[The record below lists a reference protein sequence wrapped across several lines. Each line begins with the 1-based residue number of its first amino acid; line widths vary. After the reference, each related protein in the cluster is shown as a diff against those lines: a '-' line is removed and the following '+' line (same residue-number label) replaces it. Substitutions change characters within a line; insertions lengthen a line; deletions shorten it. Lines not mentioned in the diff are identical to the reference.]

1 MHGSRHLRI
10 RNRFLPYK
18 LSTISTDVAANDAK
32 AGNNMPSSTVSALN
46 APTSFT
52 GEAQDRLARPAS
64 LSAGL
69 LALGIVYGD
78 LGTSP
83 LYTLQTIVH
92 IMGHQFAPEAALG
105 SLSLIFW
112 ALIITI
118 SIKYCFFVMRADNHG
133 EGGILAL
140 MALTGAHW
148 AGRGRWLIIMGLF
161 GAALIYGDGII
172 TPAISVLSAVEGLN
186 VATSIFKP
194 YTMPMAVAILVGL
207 FAIQH
212 RGTGAVG
219 KAFGPIML
227 LWFATIAILGIIGI
241 MQHPGVL
248 AAINPIYGAQLL
260 MNHGFLGFSV
270 LGGVFLAL
278 TGGEALYAD
287 MGHIGRNPIRLTW
300 YGFVLPALV
309 LNYAG
314 QIANFLEA
322 PDLEANPFFKLA
334 PNWSIYPLVALA
346 TLATIIAS
354 QAIITGSF
362 SMTRQAMQLGWFPGV
377 RIYQTS
383 AEEYGQIYVPFVNWT
398 MMAFTVALTVGF
410 GSSDRLAGAY
420 GTAVSTTMVLTT
432 ALLYHVMRH
441 RWHWSLSQAA
451 TVTGIFLAV
460 DLAFFLANL
469 FKILDGG
476 WIPLAFGAAVFTIMT
491 TWHYGVEVLHRRNA
505 ARSQQPSSFFTRLRS
520 DNVARI
526 PGTAVFLTRLGKA
539 IPPVIVNYVK
549 QVGSLQQ
556 TVIALTVSFEDIPRV
571 RSKDRVRVEKLDDGF
586 WHVTVHFGFVEIP
599 DLPAVLT
606 LAKNDG
612 VPVLDGASYFIERD
626 DLITRKN
633 RNLLSRWRVALFSF
647 MSRNSAHAIDRFKI
661 PSSALIE
668 IGRRI
673 EL

>member
-1 MHGSRHLRI
+1 MH
-10 RNRFLPYK
+10 K
-18 LSTISTDVAANDAK
+18 
-32 AGNNMPSSTVSALN
+32 STVSALN
-46 APTSFT
+46 APTNFT
-52 GEAQDRLARPAS
+52 GEAQKGFAQPTTV
-64 LSAGL
+64 SAGL

-92 IMGHQFAPEAALG
+92 IMGDQFTPEAALG

-118 SIKYCFFVMRADNHG
+118 SIKYCFFVMRADNQG

-140 MALTGAHW
+140 MTMTGARW
-148 AGRGRWLIIMGLF
+148 ASRGRWLIIMGLF

-186 VATSIFKP
+186 VATSMFKP
-194 YTMPMAVAILVGL
+194 YTMSIALVILVGL
-207 FAIQH
+207 FAIQN
-212 RGTGAVG
+212 RGTGVVG
-219 KAFGPIML
+219 RAFGPVMFV
-227 LWFATIAILGIIGI
+227 WFATIGILGVIGI
-241 MQHPGVL
+241 VHHPAVL
-248 AAINPIYGAQLL
+248 AAINPIYGAQLVVD
-260 MNHGFLGFSV
+260 HGFLGFTV

-287 MGHIGRNPIRLTW
+287 MGHVGRNPIRVAW
-300 YGFVLPALV
+300 YCFVLPALV

-314 QIANFLEA
+314 QVGNFLEA

-377 RIYQTS
+377 RINQTS

-441 RWHWSLSQAA
+441 RWHWSLYLAA
-451 TVTGIFLAV
+451 AVTGILLTV
-460 DLAFFLANL
+460 DLAFFSANL
-469 FKILDGG
+469 LKISEGG
-476 WIPLAFGAAVFTIMT
+476 WIPLTFGALTFIIMT
-491 TWHYGVEVLHRRNA
+491 TWHYGVE
-505 ARSQQPSSFFTRLRS
+505 
-520 DNVARI
+520 
-526 PGTAVFLTRLGKA
+526 A
-539 IPPVIVNYVK
+539 IKHVR
-549 QVGSLQQ
+549 SLQ
-556 TVIALTVSFEDIPRV
+556 TTIIALTINFEEAPRV
-571 RSKDRVRVEKLDDGF
+571 RSEDRIRVEEFDDGF

-599 DLPAVLT
+599 DLPAVLA
-606 LAKNDG
+606 LAKKDG
-612 VPVLDGASYFIERD
+612 VPVLEKASYFIERG
-626 DLITRKN
+626 DLSNRKH
-633 RNLLSRWRVALFSF
+633 RNLLSRWRMALFAI

-661 PSSALIE
+661 PSGALIE

>member
-1 MHGSRHLRI
+1 MH
-10 RNRFLPYK
+10 K
-18 LSTISTDVAANDAK
+18 
-32 AGNNMPSSTVSALN
+32 STVSALN
-46 APTSFT
+46 APTNFT
-52 GEAQDRLARPAS
+52 GEAQKGFAQPTTV
-64 LSAGL
+64 SAGL

-92 IMGHQFAPEAALG
+92 IMGDQFTPEAALG

-118 SIKYCFFVMRADNHG
+118 SIKYCFFVMRADNQG

-140 MALTGAHW
+140 MTMTGADW
-148 AGRGRWLIIMGLF
+148 AGRGRALIIMGLF

-194 YTMPMAVAILVGL
+194 YTMPIALVVLVVL

-212 RGTGAVG
+212 RGTGVVG
-219 KAFGPIML
+219 KAFGPVMFI
-227 LWFATIAILGIIGI
+227 WFATIAVLGVIGI
-241 MQHPGVL
+241 VHHPHVL
-248 AAINPIYGAQLL
+248 AAINPVYGAQLV
-260 MNHGFLGFSV
+260 MNHGFLGFTV

-287 MGHIGRNPIRLTW
+287 MGHIGRNPIRVTW
-300 YGFVLPALV
+300 YCFVLPALV

-314 QIANFLEA
+314 QIGNFLEA
-322 PDLEANPFFKLA
+322 PNLEANPFFKLA
-334 PNWSIYPLVALA
+334 PSWSIYPLVVLA
-346 TLATIIAS
+346 TLATVIAS

-377 RIYQTS
+377 RVRQTS
-383 AEEYGQIYVPFVNWT
+383 AEEYGQIYVPFVNWS
-398 MMAFTVALTVGF
+398 MMALTVALAAGF

-420 GTAVSTTMVLTT
+420 GTAVSTTMVITT
-432 ALLYHVMRH
+432 ALLYNVMRS
-441 RWHWSLSQAA
+441 RWQWTLCQAA
-451 TVTGIFLAV
+451 AITGILLAV
-460 DLAFFLANL
+460 DLAFFSANL
-469 FKILDGG
+469 LKILEGG
-476 WIPLAFGAAVFTIMT
+476 WIPLTFGGLVFIIMT
-491 TWHYGVEVLHRRNA
+491 TWHYGVDAIRQRNA
-505 ARSQQPSSFFTRLRS
+505 AKSQQPGEFFARLRS
-520 DNVARI
+520 DNVVRV

-549 QVGSLQQ
+549 RVGSLQK
-556 TVIALTVSFEDIPRV
+556 TVIVLTVRFENVPRV
-571 RSKDRVRVEKLDDGF
+571 RSRDRVCIEQLDEGF

-606 LAKNDG
+606 RAKKDG
-612 VPVLDGASYFIERD
+612 VPALDEASYYIERS
-626 DLITRKN
+626 DLTSRKH
-633 RNLLSRWRVALFSF
+633 RNPLSRWRVELFSF

-661 PSSALIE
+661 PSSALTE

>member
-1 MHGSRHLRI
+1 MG
-10 RNRFLPYK
+10 
-18 LSTISTDVAANDAK
+18 DQ
-32 AGNNMPSSTVSALN
+32 
-46 APTSFT
+46 FT
-52 GEAQDRLARPAS
+52 PK
-64 LSAGL
+64 
-69 LALGIVYGD
+69 
-78 LGTSP
+78 
-83 LYTLQTIVH
+83 
-92 IMGHQFAPEAALG
+92 AALG

-118 SIKYCFFVMRADNHG
+118 SIKYCLFVMRADNQG

-140 MALTGAHW
+140 TTMTGAHW
-148 AGRGRWLIIMGLF
+148 AGRGRALIIMGLF

-186 VATSIFKP
+186 VATSTLKP
-194 YTMPMAVAILVGL
+194 YTMPIAVVILVGL

-212 RGTGAVG
+212 RGTGIVG
-219 KAFGPIML
+219 KAFGPVMFI
-227 LWFATIAILGIIGI
+227 WFAAIATLGVIGI
-241 MQHPGVL
+241 LHHPNVL
-248 AAINPIYGAQLL
+248 AAINPVYGAQLV
-260 MNHGFLGFSV
+260 MNHGFLGFTV

-287 MGHIGRNPIRLTW
+287 MGHIGRNPIRVSW
-300 YGFVLPALV
+300 YCVVLPALV

-314 QIANFLEA
+314 QIGNFLEA
-322 PDLEANPFFKLA
+322 PNLEANPFFQLA

-377 RIYQTS
+377 RISQTS
-383 AEEYGQIYVPFVNWT
+383 AEEHGQIYVSFVNWS
-398 MMAFTVALTVGF
+398 MMAFTVALAAGF

-432 ALLYHVMRH
+432 ALLYHVMRI
-441 RWHWSLSQAA
+441 RWKWSLCQAA
-451 TVTGIFLAV
+451 AVTGILLAV
-460 DLAFFLANL
+460 DLAFFSANL
-469 FKILDGG
+469 TKILEGG
-476 WIPLAFGAAVFTIMT
+476 WIPLTFATLVFIIMIN
-491 TWHYGVEVLHRRNA
+491 WHSGVEAVRRRNA
-505 ARSQQPSSFFTRLRS
+505 ARSLQPAEFFARLRS
-520 DNVARI
+520 DNVVRV
-526 PGTAVFLTRLGKA
+526 PGTAVFLTRLGKV
-539 IPPVIVNYVK
+539 IPPIIVNYVK
-549 QVGSLQQ
+549 QVGSLQK
-556 TVIALTVSFEDIPRV
+556 TVIALTVSFEDVPRV
-571 RSKDRVRVEKLDDGF
+571 RSEDRVRIEQLNDGF

-599 DLPAVLT
+599 DLPAILR

-612 VPVLDGASYFIERD
+612 VPVLDDASYYIERN
-626 DLITRKN
+626 DLISRKH
-633 RNLLSRWRVALFSF
+633 RNPLLQWRMALFSF

>member
-1 MHGSRHLRI
+1 
-10 RNRFLPYK
+10 
-18 LSTISTDVAANDAK
+18 
-32 AGNNMPSSTVSALN
+32 MPKSAVSALN
-46 APTSFT
+46 APTNFT
-52 GEAQDRLARPAS
+52 GEAQKGFAQPPNV
-64 LSAGL
+64 SAGL

-92 IMGHQFAPEAALG
+92 IMGDQFTSEAALG

-112 ALIITI
+112 ALIITV
-118 SIKYCFFVMRADNHG
+118 SIKYCFFVMRADNQG

-140 MALTGAHW
+140 MTITGADW
-148 AGRGRWLIIMGLF
+148 AGRGRALIIMGLF

-194 YTMPMAVAILVGL
+194 YTMPIALVVLVVL

-212 RGTGAVG
+212 RGTGVVG
-219 KAFGPIML
+219 KAFGPVMFI
-227 LWFATIAILGIIGI
+227 WFATIAVLGVIGI
-241 MQHPGVL
+241 VHHPHVL
-248 AAINPIYGAQLL
+248 AAINPVYGAQLV
-260 MNHGFLGFSV
+260 MNHGFLGFTV

-287 MGHIGRNPIRLTW
+287 MGHIGRNPIRVTW
-300 YGFVLPALV
+300 YCFVLPALV

-314 QIANFLEA
+314 QIGNFLEA
-322 PDLEANPFFKLA
+322 PNLEANPFFKLA
-334 PNWSIYPLVALA
+334 PSWSIYPLVVLA
-346 TLATIIAS
+346 TLATVIAS

-377 RIYQTS
+377 RVRQTS
-383 AEEYGQIYVPFVNWT
+383 AEEYGQIYVPFVNWS
-398 MMAFTVALTVGF
+398 MMALTVALAAGF

-420 GTAVSTTMVLTT
+420 GTAVSTTMVITT
-432 ALLYHVMRH
+432 ALLYNVMRS
-441 RWHWSLSQAA
+441 RWQWTLCQAA
-451 TVTGIFLAV
+451 AITGILLAV
-460 DLAFFLANL
+460 DLAFFSANL
-469 FKILDGG
+469 LKILEGG
-476 WIPLAFGAAVFTIMT
+476 WIPLTFGGLVFIIMT
-491 TWHYGVEVLHRRNA
+491 TWHYGVDAIRQRNA
-505 ARSQQPSSFFTRLRS
+505 AKSQQPGEFFARLRS
-520 DNVARI
+520 DNVVRV

-549 QVGSLQQ
+549 RVGSLQK
-556 TVIALTVSFEDIPRV
+556 TVIVLTVRFENVPRV
-571 RSKDRVRVEKLDDGF
+571 RSRDRVCIEQLDEGF

-606 LAKNDG
+606 RAKKDG
-612 VPVLDGASYFIERD
+612 VPALDEASYYIERS
-626 DLITRKN
+626 DLTSRKH
-633 RNLLSRWRVALFSF
+633 RNPLSRWRVELFSF

-661 PSSALIE
+661 PSSALTE

>member
-1 MHGSRHLRI
+1 
-10 RNRFLPYK
+10 
-18 LSTISTDVAANDAK
+18 
-32 AGNNMPSSTVSALN
+32 MPKSSVSALN
-46 APTSFT
+46 APTNFT
-52 GEAQDRLARPAS
+52 GEAQKGFAQPTTV
-64 LSAGL
+64 SAGL

-92 IMGHQFAPEAALG
+92 IMGDQFTPEAALG

-118 SIKYCFFVMRADNHG
+118 SIKYCFFVMRADNQG

-140 MALTGAHW
+140 MTMTGADW
-148 AGRGRWLIIMGLF
+148 AGRGRALIIMGLF

-194 YTMPMAVAILVGL
+194 YTMPIALVVLVVL

-212 RGTGAVG
+212 RGTGVVG
-219 KAFGPIML
+219 KAFGPVMFI
-227 LWFATIAILGIIGI
+227 WFATIAVLGVIGI
-241 MQHPGVL
+241 VHHPHVL
-248 AAINPIYGAQLL
+248 AAINPVYGAQLV
-260 MNHGFLGFSV
+260 MNHGFLGFTV

-287 MGHIGRNPIRLTW
+287 MGHIGRNPIRVTW
-300 YGFVLPALV
+300 YCFVLPALI

-314 QIANFLEA
+314 QIGNFLEA
-322 PDLEANPFFKLA
+322 PNLEANPFFKLA
-334 PNWSIYPLVALA
+334 PSWSIYPLVVLA
-346 TLATIIAS
+346 TLATVIAS

-377 RIYQTS
+377 RVRQTS
-383 AEEYGQIYVPFVNWT
+383 AEEYGQIYVPFVNWS
-398 MMAFTVALTVGF
+398 MMALTVALAAGF

-420 GTAVSTTMVLTT
+420 GTAVSTTMVITT
-432 ALLYHVMRH
+432 ALLYNVMRS
-441 RWHWSLSQAA
+441 RWQWTLCQAA
-451 TVTGIFLAV
+451 AITGILLAV
-460 DLAFFLANL
+460 DLAFFSANL
-469 FKILDGG
+469 LKILEGG
-476 WIPLAFGAAVFTIMT
+476 WIPLTFGGLVFIIMT
-491 TWHYGVEVLHRRNA
+491 TWHYGVDAIRQRNA
-505 ARSQQPSSFFTRLRS
+505 AKSQQPGEFFARLRS
-520 DNVARI
+520 DNVVRV

-549 QVGSLQQ
+549 RVGSLQK
-556 TVIALTVSFEDIPRV
+556 TVIALTVRFENVPRV
-571 RSKDRVRVEKLDDGF
+571 RSRDRVCIEQLDEGF

-606 LAKNDG
+606 RAKKDG
-612 VPVLDGASYFIERD
+612 VPALDEASYYIERS
-626 DLITRKN
+626 DLTSRKH
-633 RNLLSRWRVALFSF
+633 RNPLSRWRVELFSF

-661 PSSALIE
+661 PSSALTE